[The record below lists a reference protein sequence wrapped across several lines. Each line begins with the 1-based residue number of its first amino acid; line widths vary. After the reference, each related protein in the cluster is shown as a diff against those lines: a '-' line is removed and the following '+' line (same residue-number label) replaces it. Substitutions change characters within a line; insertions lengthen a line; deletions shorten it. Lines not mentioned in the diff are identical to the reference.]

1 MKAPY
6 EGHPGEATL
15 MKRLTVLLQS
25 EAGSVLPMLAAALLA
40 LLFANSPWE
49 LVPNQLLDT
58 KLTIAFGTADLS
70 KPLLLWINDGLM
82 AVFFLL
88 VGLEIKREVVEG
100 ELSRPAQ
107 VALPIAGAIGG
118 IAVPSAIYVAFNWT
132 SPGTLQGWAIPAAT
146 DIAFAVAI
154 LASLGERVPRGLK
167 LFLLTLAIVDDLA
180 AIVIIAIFYVSDLSL
195 FSLGLAAVCI
205 LVLIGLNISGV
216 RRNGPYLLVG
226 IVLWICV
233 LKSGV
238 HATLAGVALAFCLP
252 LAYPTTVPDER
263 PFLKLEHALAPWVSF
278 LVLPAFAFAN
288 SGLDLGGIS
297 AVMVRDPVTLGI
309 VAGLFLGKQLGI
321 FAGAAALVR
330 LGFARLPAGVTWTQV
345 YGPGVCGGI
354 GFTMSL
360 FIGTLA
366 FDDDAHMPLVRL
378 GVLAGSL
385 LSAAMGWAM
394 LRLSKT

>member
-1 MKAPY
+1 
-6 EGHPGEATL
+6 
-15 MKRLTVLLQS
+15 MKRLTALLQS
-25 EAGSVLPMLAAALLA
+25 EAGSALPLLAAALLA
-40 LLFANSPWE
+40 LAFANSPFDW
-49 LVPNQLLDT
+49 VPNQLLGT
-58 KLTIAFGTADLS
+58 RLTVDFGGAGLS

-107 VALPIAGAIGG
+107 VALPIAGAVGG
-118 IAVPSAIYVAFNWT
+118 IAVPAAIYAAFTWT
-132 SPGTLQGWAIPAAT
+132 DPLALHGWAIPAAT

-180 AIVIIAIFYVSDLSL
+180 AIVIIAVFYTADLSTL
-195 FSLGLAAVCI
+195 SLILAGLCI
-205 LVLIGLNISGV
+205 VVLVGLNIAGI
-216 RRNGPYLLVG
+216 RRTTPYLLVG
-226 IVLWICV
+226 LVLWVCV

-238 HATLAGVALAFCLP
+238 HATLAGVVLAFCLP
-252 LAYPTTVPDER
+252 LAYPTEAPDER
-263 PFLKLEHALAPWVSF
+263 PYLRLEHALMPWVYF

-288 SGLDLGGIS
+288 SGLSLGGIT
-297 AVMVRDPVTLGI
+297 AGMVRDPITLGI

-321 FAGAAALVR
+321 FAGAALLVR
-330 LGFARLPAGVTWTQV
+330 LGVARLPIGATWRQL
-345 YGPGVCGGI
+345 YGAGVCGGI

-366 FDDDAHMPLVRL
+366 FEGEEHLPLVRL

-385 LSAAMGWAM
+385 LSAGLGWVL
-394 LRLSKT
+394 LRSSKAAPAV